1 MLPSASVNDM
11 IALEDFGRGAADSAV
26 FVNDH
31 NPFHVNGTRRAG
43 TGIAMFCA
51 LMLWHVILCYQKS
64 CYVMS
69 RYDYEL
75 FLKSL
80 SHLDLI

>member
-43 TGIAMFCA
+43 TGILWHVICGI
-51 LMLWHVILCYQKS
+51 LVLWHVILCYQKS

-69 RYDYEL
+69 RHDCEL
-75 FLKSL
+75 FRKS
-80 SHLDLI
+80 